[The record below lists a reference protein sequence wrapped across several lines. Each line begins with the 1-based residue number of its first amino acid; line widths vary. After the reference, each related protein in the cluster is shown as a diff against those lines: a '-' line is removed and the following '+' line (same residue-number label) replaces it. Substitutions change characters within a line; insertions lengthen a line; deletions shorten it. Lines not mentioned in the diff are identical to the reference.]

1 MSYLISHQT
10 QPTHN
15 TCFSTCL
22 AMIKALPVG
31 VVASALHDRYF
42 TGCMSTRQAL
52 DDQQIPFESFDTAD
66 LPMIERDGAYLVG
79 VPSLNW
85 EGGMHQIV
93 VECFDGMMVVHDP
106 ALGRPGCKHY
116 VAAVSEG
123 ATDEVKLNGFVI
135 DAFVDRAYLAERYAF
150 KLGNEV
156 AA

>member
-1 MSYLISHQT
+1 MTFLISHQT

-15 TCFSTCL
+15 SCFSTCL

-31 VVASALHDRYF
+31 VVVSELHDRYF
-42 TGCMSTRQAL
+42 AGDMSTRRAL
-52 DDQQIPFESFDTAD
+52 DDQKIPFVSFDTAD
-66 LPMIERDGAYLVG
+66 LPVFDRDGAYLVG

-85 EGGMHQIV
+85 EGGMHQVI
-93 VECFDGMMVVHDP
+93 VECFEGMMVVHDP
-106 ALGRPGCKHY
+106 ALGRPGCKYY
-116 VAAVSEG
+116 VAVVREG

-150 KLGNEV
+150 KLGKEE

>member
-31 VVASALHDRYF
+31 VVVSALHEQYF
-42 TGCMSTRQAL
+42 AGGMSTREALEHQA
-52 DDQQIPFESFDTAD
+52 IPFESFDTAD
-66 LPMIERDGAYLVG
+66 LPALDRDGAYLVG

-85 EGGMHQIV
+85 EGGMHQVI
-93 VECFDGMMVVHDP
+93 VECFEGMMVVHDP
-106 ALGRPGCKHY
+106 AMGRPGCKYY
-116 VAAVSEG
+116 VAAVREG
-123 ATDEVKLNGFVI
+123 ALAEVKLNGFVI
-135 DAFVDRAYLAERYAF
+135 DAFVSREYLLERYNF
-150 KLGNEV
+150 KLAGGQ